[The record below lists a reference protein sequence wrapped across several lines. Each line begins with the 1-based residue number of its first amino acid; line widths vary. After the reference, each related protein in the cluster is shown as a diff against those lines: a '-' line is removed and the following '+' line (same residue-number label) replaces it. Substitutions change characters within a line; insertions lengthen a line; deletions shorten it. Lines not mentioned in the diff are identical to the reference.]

1 MKKAIVIV
9 AAVLVILVGVA
20 LAVPFFV
27 PAGVYT
33 AKISEAVKSATG
45 RSLTL
50 GGDVGFSLFP
60 SVGVTA
66 ENVAFANAPGA
77 ADADMATL
85 KSLEVRLKVMPL
97 LSGNVEVESFV
108 LVEPVIRLEIDR
120 QGRPNWTFDQGKA
133 AAPAEPGKPAEPGG
147 PPIGGLTLDDVR
159 IENGRI
165 LYADAR
171 SGLKEE
177 VKDVDMTL
185 SLPSLERPLKASGN
199 LTWHDKKIELDVS
212 AEKPGALIAGGA
224 SPATVSV
231 QGEPLKLTFAGTLAN
246 AAKLKVDGALALD
259 VPSVR
264 GLAAWAGKPIE
275 APGETLGPLAFKGTV
290 AVDGTTYAVK
300 DADIRLDAI
309 AAKGALSAVMGGAR
323 PAIKG
328 KLEVG
333 DVDLNPY
340 LPPETADAKP
350 APGQGGGGTAGGAP
364 AGWSEAPMDMSGLK
378 AADVD
383 FDLSVKSIL
392 ARKIRV
398 GQSALG
404 LAIKG
409 GRLTADLKEMALYQG
424 SGKGTVTLDASGAV
438 PTMRKTFA
446 LSGVQAQPFLK
457 DAADFDRL
465 AGTAKADFELTAKG
479 ASQKAMVE
487 TLNGKGSLAFENG
500 AIIGINI
507 AAMIRNAANAFLDP
521 SAGETRQ
528 TDFSELGGTFVI
540 TNGILKND
548 DLELKSPLLR
558 VGGAG
563 TADLPARTVNYR
575 ITPKLAAT
583 TQGQGGAADVAGL
596 TVPVIVSG
604 PWHALTYRPD
614 LEGAIKEQIK
624 DPAKA
629 VEALK
634 NLRSGAKP
642 EELLKGLIPGGQ
654 APADGGAAAPT
665 QEAPKPANPLDALKG
680 LIEKR

>member
-1 MKKAIVIV
+1 MKKVIGIV
-9 AAVLVILVGVA
+9 AAVLVVLIGVA
-20 LAVPFFV
+20 VAAPFFV
-27 PAGVYT
+27 PTGVYA

-45 RSLTL
+45 RTLTL
-50 GGDVGFSLFP
+50 GGDIRFSLFP

-77 ADADMATL
+77 AEANMATL

-108 LVEPVIRLEIDR
+108 LVEPVIRLEIDK
-120 QGRPNWTFDQGKA
+120 QGRANWAFDQGKA
-133 AAPAEPGKPAEPGG
+133 AAPATPAEPGKPGG
-147 PPIGGLTLDDVR
+147 PAVSGLKLDDVR
-159 IENGRI
+159 VSGGRI

-171 SGLKEE
+171 SGVAEE
-177 VKDVDMTL
+177 VGDVNMTVA
-185 SLPSLERPLKASGN
+185 LPSLDKPLKANGG
-199 LTWHDKKIELDVS
+199 LVWHDKKIDLDIS

-231 QGEPLKLTFAGTLAN
+231 QGDPLKLTFAGTLAN

-264 GLAAWAGKPIE
+264 ALAAWAGTPIE
-275 APGETLGPLAFKGTV
+275 APENTLGPLSIKGTV
-290 AVDGTTYAVK
+290 AVDGQTYAVK
-300 DADIRLDAI
+300 DADIKLDAI
-309 AAKGALSAVMGGAR
+309 TAKGALSAAMGGAK
-323 PAIKG
+323 PVIKG
-328 KLEVG
+328 TLDVG
-333 DVDLNPY
+333 DLDLNPY
-340 LPPETADAKP
+340 LPPETADAKA
-350 APGQGGGGTAGGAP
+350 APGQPGGPAAGGQP
-364 AGWSEAPMDMSGLK
+364 GTWSEAPMDMSGLK

-392 ARKIRV
+392 ARKVRV
-398 GQSALG
+398 GQSVLG

-409 GRLTADLKEMALYQG
+409 GRLTADLKEMALYEG
-424 SGKGTVTLDASGAV
+424 SGKGTVVLDASGAV
-438 PTMRKTFA
+438 PTMRKTFVLA
-446 LSGVQAQPFLK
+446 GVQAQPFLK
-457 DAADFDRL
+457 DAADFERL
-465 AGTAKADFELTAKG
+465 SGTAKADFELTAKG

-487 TLNGKGSLAFENG
+487 TLNGKGALAFENG
-500 AIIGINI
+500 AISGINV

-540 TNGILKND
+540 VNGILKND
-548 DLELKSPLLR
+548 DLEMKSPLLR

-563 TADLPARTVNYR
+563 TADLPKRTVNYR

-583 TQGQGGAADVAGL
+583 TQGQGGTADVAGL

-604 PWHALTYRPD
+604 PWHALSYRPD

-634 NLRSGAKP
+634 NLRSGAKS
-642 EELLKGLIPGGQ
+642 EELLRGLIPGAQ
-654 APADGGAAAPT
+654 APAE
-665 QEAPKPANPLDALKG
+665 EAPKPNPLDALKG
-680 LIEKR
+680 LIERK

>member
-9 AAVLVILVGVA
+9 VAVLVVLVGVA
-20 LAVPFFV
+20 VAVPFFV
-27 PAGVYT
+27 PTGVYT

-66 ENVAFANAPGA
+66 QNVAFANAPGA
-77 ADADMATL
+77 ADANMATL

-97 LSGNVEVESFV
+97 ISGNVEVESFV

-133 AAPAEPGKPAEPGG
+133 TPAEPGKPGEPGG
-147 PPIGGLTLDDVR
+147 PAIGGLTLENVR

-165 LYADAR
+165 LYTDAR

-177 VKDVDMTL
+177 VKDVDMTV
-185 SLPSLERPLKASGN
+185 SLPSLEAPLKAKGG
-199 LTWHDKKIELDVS
+199 LVWHDKKIDLDIS
-212 AEKPGALIAGGA
+212 AEKPGALMAGGA
-224 SPATVSV
+224 SPAVVSV
-231 QGEPLKLTFAGTLAN
+231 QGDPLKLTFAGTLAN

-264 GLAAWAGKPIE
+264 ALAAWAGKPIE
-275 APGETLGPLAFKGTV
+275 APGETLGPLTLKGAV
-290 AVDGTTYAVK
+290 AVDGATYAMK

-309 AAKGALSAVMGGAR
+309 SAKGGLTAAMGGAK
-323 PAIKG
+323 PVIKG
-328 KLEVG
+328 KLDVG
-333 DVDLNPY
+333 DLDLNPY
-340 LPPETADAKP
+340 LPPEAKDAKP
-350 APGQGGGGTAGGAP
+350 ASGQAGGPAGGAP
-364 AGWSEAPMDMSGLK
+364 ATWSDAPMDMSGLK

-383 FDLSVKSIL
+383 FDLTVKSIL
-392 ARKIRV
+392 ARKVKV

-404 LAIKG
+404 LTIKG

-424 SGKGTVTLDASGAV
+424 SGKGTVTLDASGAQ

-457 DAADFDRL
+457 DAADFERL
-465 AGTAKADFELTAKG
+465 SGTAKADFELTSKG

-487 TLNGKGSLAFENG
+487 NLNGKGALAFANG
-500 AIIGINI
+500 AITGINV

-583 TQGQGGAADVAGL
+583 TQGQGGAADAAGL

-604 PWHALTYRPD
+604 PWHALSYRPD

-629 VEALK
+629 MEAIK
-634 NLRSGAKP
+634 NLGSGAKP
-642 EELLKGLIPGGQ
+642 ADALKGLIPG
-654 APADGGAAAPT
+654 ATPPAAAPT
-665 QEAPKPANPLDALKG
+665 DTAPAPATPAKPLDALKG

>member
-1 MKKAIVIV
+1 MKKTIVIV
-9 AAVLVILVGVA
+9 LAVLVLLIGVA
-20 LAVPFFV
+20 VAVPFFV
-27 PAGVYT
+27 PTGIYT

-45 RSLTL
+45 RTLTL

-66 ENVAFANAPGA
+66 QNVAFANAPGA
-77 ADADMATL
+77 AEANMATL

-97 LSGNVEVESFV
+97 ISGQIEVESFV
-108 LVEPVIRLEIDR
+108 LVEPMIRLEIDK
-120 QGRPNWTFDQGKA
+120 QGRANWTFDQAK
-133 AAPAEPGKPAEPGG
+133 AAPAEPGKPTQPDG
-147 PPIGGLTLDDVR
+147 PAIGGLTLEDVR

-177 VKDVDMTL
+177 VKDVDMTV
-185 SLPSLERPLKASGN
+185 SLPSLDKPLKAKGG
-199 LTWHDKKIELDVS
+199 LVWHDKKIDLDVS

-224 SPATVSV
+224 SPAAISV
-231 QGEPLKLTFAGTLAN
+231 AGDPLKFAFTGTVAN
-246 AAKLKVDGALALD
+246 GPRLKVDGALDLD

-264 GLAAWAGKPIE
+264 ALAAWAGKPIE
-275 APGETLGPLAFKGTV
+275 APGETLGPLTLKGTV
-290 AVDGTTYAVK
+290 AVDGATYAVK

-309 AAKGALSAVMGGAR
+309 AAKGAVNAATGGAK
-323 PAIKG
+323 PVVKG
-328 KLEVG
+328 KLDVG
-333 DVDLNPY
+333 DLDLNPY
-340 LPPETADAKP
+340 LPPEAKDAKP
-350 APGQGGGGTAGGAP
+350 TPSQASGPAAGGAP
-364 AGWSEAPMDMSGLK
+364 ATWSEAPMDMSGLK

-383 FDLSVKSIL
+383 FDLTVKSIL
-392 ARKIRV
+392 AGKVRV

-404 LAIKG
+404 LKIKD

-424 SGKGTVTLDASGAV
+424 TGKGTVSLDASGAV

-457 DAADFDRL
+457 DAADFGRL
-465 AGTAKADFELTAKG
+465 SGTAKADFELTAKG

-487 TLNGKGSLAFENG
+487 SLNGKGALAFENG
-500 AIIGINI
+500 AITGINV

-563 TADLPARTVNYR
+563 TADLPKRTVNYR

-583 TQGQGGAADVAGL
+583 TQGQGGAAEVSGI

-604 PWHALTYRPD
+604 PWHALSYRPD

-629 VEALK
+629 MEAIK
-634 NLRSGAKP
+634 NLRSGTKP
-642 EELLKGLIPGGQ
+642 EELLRGLIPGGQ
-654 APADGGAAAPT
+654 APADSGPAPA
-665 QEAPKPANPLDALKG
+665 QEAPKPNPLDALKG
-680 LIEKR
+680 LIERR

>member
-9 AAVLVILVGVA
+9 VAVLAVLVGLAV
-20 LAVPFFV
+20 AVPFFV
-27 PAGVYT
+27 PTGVYT

-45 RSLTL
+45 RTLTL

-60 SVGVTA
+60 SVGMTA
-66 ENVAFANAPGA
+66 QNVAFANAPGA
-77 ADADMATL
+77 ADASMATL
-85 KSLEVRLKVMPL
+85 KSLEVRLKVLPL
-97 LSGNVEVESFV
+97 ISGNVEVESFV
-108 LVEPVIRLEIDR
+108 LVEPVIRLEIDK
-120 QGRPNWTFDQGKA
+120 QGRPNWAFDQGKA
-133 AAPAEPGKPAEPGG
+133 AAPAEPGRPAEPGG
-147 PPIGGLTLDDVR
+147 PPIGGLTLENVR

-165 LYADAR
+165 LYTDAR
-171 SGLKEE
+171 SGLREE
-177 VKDVDMTL
+177 VKDVDMAV
-185 SLPSLERPLKASGN
+185 SLPSLDRPFKAEGG
-199 LTWHDKKIELDVS
+199 LVWHDKKIELDVS

-224 SPATVSV
+224 SPATISV
-231 QGEPLKLTFAGTLAN
+231 QGEPLKLTFAGTVAN
-246 AAKLKVDGALALD
+246 AQKLKVDGALALD

-264 GLAAWAGKPIE
+264 GLAAWAGTPIE
-275 APGETLGPLAFKGTV
+275 APGETLGPLTLKGTV
-290 AVDGTTYAVK
+290 AVDGATYAMK

-309 AAKGALSAVMGGAR
+309 AAKGALTAAMGGAK
-323 PAIKG
+323 PVIKG
-328 KLEVG
+328 KLDVG
-333 DVDLNPY
+333 DLDLNPY
-340 LPPETADAKP
+340 LPPEMKDAKP
-350 APGQGGGGTAGGAP
+350 AAGQPGGGSAAGGAP

-392 ARKIRV
+392 ARKVRV

-465 AGTAKADFELTAKG
+465 SGTAKADFELTAKG

-487 TLNGKGSLAFENG
+487 TLNGKGALSFENG
-500 AIIGINI
+500 AISGINV

-604 PWHALTYRPD
+604 PWHDLSYRPD

-634 NLRSGAKP
+634 NLGSGAKP
-642 EELLKGLIPGGQ
+642 EELLRGLIPGGQ
-654 APADGGAAAPT
+654 APADGGAAPA
-665 QEAPKPANPLDALKG
+665 QEAPKPNPLDALKG
-680 LIEKR
+680 LIEKK

>member
-9 AAVLVILVGVA
+9 VAVLAVLVGVA
-20 LAVPFFV
+20 VAVPFFV

-45 RSLTL
+45 RTLTL
-50 GGDVGFSLFP
+50 GGDIGFSIFP
-60 SVGVTA
+60 SVGVRA
-66 ENVAFANAPGA
+66 RNVAFANAPGA
-77 ADADMATL
+77 AEANMATL

-108 LVEPVIRLEIDR
+108 LVEPVIRLEIDK

-147 PPIGGLTLDDVR
+147 PAIGGLTLTNVR

-171 SGLKEE
+171 GGLREE
-177 VKDVDMTL
+177 VGDVDMTV
-185 SLPSLERPLKASGN
+185 SLPSLDKPLKAKGG
-199 LTWHDKKIELDVS
+199 LVWHDKKIELDVS
-212 AEKPGALIAGGA
+212 AEKPGQLIAGGA

-246 AAKLKVDGALALD
+246 AQKLKVDGALALD

-264 GLAAWAGKPIE
+264 NLAAWAGKPIE
-275 APGETLGPLAFKGTV
+275 APGETLGPLTLKGTV
-290 AVDGTTYAVK
+290 AVDGTTYAMK
-300 DADIRLDAI
+300 DADIGLDAI
-309 AAKGALSAVMGGAR
+309 AAKGALSAAMGGAR
-323 PAIKG
+323 PVIKG
-328 KLEVG
+328 KLDVG
-333 DVDLNPY
+333 DIDLNPY
-340 LPPETADAKP
+340 LPPEAKDAKP
-350 APGQGGGGTAGGAP
+350 APGQPGGPAGGAP
-364 AGWSEAPMDMSGLK
+364 GTWSEAPMDFSGLK

-392 ARKIRV
+392 ARKVRV

-438 PTMRKTFA
+438 PTMRKTFQLA
-446 LSGVQAQPFLK
+446 GVQAQPFLK
-457 DAADFDRL
+457 DAADFERL
-465 AGTAKADFELTAKG
+465 SGTAKADFELTAKG

-487 TLNGKGSLAFENG
+487 NLNGKGALAFENG
-500 AIIGINI
+500 AISGINV

-521 SAGETRQ
+521 AAGETRQ

-540 TNGILKND
+540 VNGILRND

-558 VGGAG
+558 VAGAG

-583 TQGQGGAADVAGL
+583 TQGQGGAAEVAGL

-604 PWHALTYRPD
+604 PWHDLSFRPD
-614 LEGAIKEQIK
+614 LEGAIREQIK

-629 VEALK
+629 VETLK
-634 NLRSGAKP
+634 NLRSGTKP
-642 EELLKGLIPGGQ
+642 EELLRGLIPGGQ
-654 APADGGAAAPT
+654 APAEGGAAAPA
-665 QEAPKPANPLDALKG
+665 QEAPKPNPLDALKG

>member
-9 AAVLVILVGVA
+9 VAVLVVLVGA
-20 LAVPFFV
+20 AAAVPFFV

-45 RSLTL
+45 RTLTL

-66 ENVAFANAPGA
+66 QNVAFANAPGA
-77 ADADMATL
+77 AEANMATL

-97 LSGNVEVESFV
+97 ISGNVEVESFV
-108 LVEPVIRLEIDR
+108 LIEPVIRLEIDR
-120 QGRPNWTFDQGKA
+120 QGRPNWTFDGGKA
-133 AAPAEPGKPAEPGG
+133 ATPAAPGKPGEPGG
-147 PPIGGLTLDDVR
+147 PAIGGLTLENVR

-177 VKDVDMTL
+177 VRDVDMTV
-185 SLPSLERPLKASGN
+185 SLPSLERPLKAKGG
-199 LTWHDKKIELDVS
+199 LVWHDKKIELDVS
-212 AEKPGALIAGGA
+212 AEKPGQLIGGGA

-231 QGEPLKLTFAGTLAN
+231 QGDPLKLTFAGTLAN
-246 AAKLKVDGALALD
+246 AARLKVDGALALD
-259 VPSVR
+259 IPSVK

-275 APGETLGPLAFKGTV
+275 APGETLGPLTLKGTV
-290 AVDGTTYAVK
+290 AVDGATYAVK

-309 AAKGALSAVMGGAR
+309 TAKGGLTAAMGGAK
-323 PAIKG
+323 PVIKG
-328 KLEVG
+328 KLDVG
-333 DVDLNPY
+333 DLDLNPY
-340 LPPETADAKP
+340 LPPETKDTPAAPAKP
-350 APGQGGGGTAGGAP
+350 APAGGAAA
-364 AGWSEAPMDMSGLK
+364 AGTWSEEPIDMSGLK

-383 FDLSVKSIL
+383 FDLTVKSIL
-392 ARKIRV
+392 ARKVRV

-446 LSGVQAQPFLK
+446 LSGMQAQPFLK
-457 DAADFDRL
+457 DAADFERL
-465 AGTAKADFELTAKG
+465 SGTAKADFELTAKG

-487 TLNGKGSLAFENG
+487 NLNGKGALAFANG
-500 AIIGINI
+500 AITGINV

-521 SAGETRQ
+521 TAGETRQ

-583 TQGQGGAADVAGL
+583 TQGQGGTADAAGL

-604 PWHALTYRPD
+604 PWHDLSYRPD

-629 VEALK
+629 MEAIK
-634 NLRSGAKP
+634 NLRSGTSPTDA
-642 EELLKGLIPGGQ
+642 LKGLIPGGQ
-654 APADGGAAAPT
+654 APASPQGATPA
-665 QEAPKPANPLDALKG
+665 QEAPKPNPLDALKG
-680 LIEKR
+680 LIERK